1 MRHERI
7 VVLGGTG
14 FIGRHL
20 VARLV
25 EQGCHVVVPT
35 RRSQHGR
42 DLKFLPTVEI
52 VETDLHD
59 SAALTRL
66 LAGNDAVVNLIGVL
80 HDKPGEPYGEHF
92 ARAHVALPRRLVEAC
107 GRANIRRIIHVS
119 ALGVRLDRRG
129 PSMYLRSK
137 ADGERA
143 IEQSLTDWTIL
154 RPSVVFGPDD
164 QFLNLFAGL
173 LQFAPVMPLAGA
185 SCRFQPVYVGDVVAA
200 IAAALDEA
208 STIGKTIEL
217 AGPEVFTLAELVA
230 WVGRV
235 SGHPRPI
242 IPLSAGLGKWQAW
255 FLEHLPGP
263 TLMSRDN
270 VDSMAVDNVASGDL
284 SCFPAELGVRP
295 VALSTIVPTWLATD
309 ADARH
314 GVGHYINL
322 RERRNR

>member
-25 EQGCHVVVPT
+25 SQGCHVVVPT

-66 LAGNDAVVNLIGVL
+66 LAGSDAVVNLIGVL
-80 HDKPGEPYGEHF
+80 HDKPGDPYGEQF
-92 ARAHVALPRRLVEAC
+92 GRAHVALPRRLVEAC
-107 GRANIRRIIHVS
+107 GRVNIRRIIHVS
-119 ALGVRLDRRG
+119 ALGVRLDRKG

-173 LQFAPVMPLAGA
+173 LRLAPIMPLAGA

-217 AGPEVFTLAELVA
+217 AGPEIFTLSELVA

-270 VDSMAVDNVASGDL
+270 VDSMAVDNIASGDL
-284 SCFPAELGVRP
+284 ACFPSELGVRP
-295 VALSTIVPTWLATD
+295 VTLSTIVPTWLATD
-309 ADARH
+309 AESRH
-314 GVGHYINL
+314 GVGHYVNL

>member
-1 MRHERI
+1 
-7 VVLGGTG
+7 
-14 FIGRHL
+14 
-20 VARLV
+20 
-25 EQGCHVVVPT
+25 
-35 RRSQHGR
+35 
-42 DLKFLPTVEI
+42 
-52 VETDLHD
+52 
-59 SAALTRL
+59 
-66 LAGNDAVVNLIGVL
+66 
-80 HDKPGEPYGEHF
+80 
-92 ARAHVALPRRLVEAC
+92 
-107 GRANIRRIIHVS
+107 
-119 ALGVRLDRRG
+119 
-129 PSMYLRSK
+129 MYLRSK

-154 RPSVVFGPDD
+154 RPSVLFGPDD

-173 LQFAPVMPLAGA
+173 LRLAPMMPLAGA

-217 AGPEVFTLAELVA
+217 AGPEIFTLSELVA

-242 IPLSAGLGKWQAW
+242 IPISTGLGKCQAW

-284 SCFPAELGVRP
+284 ACFPPELGVRP
-295 VALSTIVPTWLATD
+295 VTLSTIAPTWLA
-309 ADARH
+309 ANAESRH
-314 GVGHYINL
+314 GVGHYVNL

>member
-1 MRHERI
+1 
-7 VVLGGTG
+7 
-14 FIGRHL
+14 
-20 VARLV
+20 
-25 EQGCHVVVPT
+25 
-35 RRSQHGR
+35 
-42 DLKFLPTVEI
+42 
-52 VETDLHD
+52 
-59 SAALTRL
+59 
-66 LAGNDAVVNLIGVL
+66 
-80 HDKPGEPYGEHF
+80 
-92 ARAHVALPRRLVEAC
+92 
-107 GRANIRRIIHVS
+107 
-119 ALGVRLDRRG
+119 
-129 PSMYLRSK
+129 MYLRSK

-173 LQFAPVMPLAGA
+173 LRLAPIMPLAGA

-217 AGPEVFTLAELVA
+217 AGPEIFTLSELVA

-242 IPLSAGLGKWQAW
+242 IPLSAGLGKLQAW
-255 FLEHLPGP
+255 FIEHLPGP

-270 VDSMAVDNVASGDL
+270 VDSMAVDNVVSGDL
-284 SCFPAELGVRP
+284 ACFPPELGVRP

>member
-25 EQGCHVVVPT
+25 AQGCRVIVPT
-35 RRSQHGR
+35 RRSEHGR

-52 VETDLHD
+52 VQTDIHD

-66 LAGNDAVVNLIGVL
+66 LAGCDAVVNLIGVL
-80 HDKPGEPYGEHF
+80 HDRPGEPYGEAF

-107 GRANIRRIIHVS
+107 GRAQIRRLVQVS
-119 ALGVRLDRRG
+119 ALGVQLDRRG

-143 IEQSLTDWTIL
+143 VEQSLLDWTIL

-164 QFLNLFAGL
+164 RFLNLFAGL
-173 LQFAPVMPLAGA
+173 LKLAPVMPLAGA

-217 AGPEVFTLAELVA
+217 AGPEVFTLADLIA

-235 SGHPRPI
+235 IGHPRPI
-242 IPLSAGLGKWQAW
+242 FPLSPGLGKLQAW

-270 VDSMAVDNVASGDL
+270 VDSMSVDNVASGVL
-284 SCFPAELGVRP
+284 PCFPPELGVRP
-295 VALSTIVPTWLATD
+295 VALSSMAPTWLAPGS
-309 ADARH
+309 DARH
-314 GVGHYINL
+314 GVGHFVSL
-322 RERRNR
+322 RERGH

>member
-25 EQGCHVVVPT
+25 AQGCRVIVPT
-35 RRSQHGR
+35 RRSEHGR

-52 VETDLHD
+52 VETDIHD

-66 LAGNDAVVNLIGVL
+66 LAGCDSVVNLIGVL
-80 HDKPGEPYGEHF
+80 HDRPGEPYGESF
-92 ARAHVALPRRLVEAC
+92 ARAHVALARRLVEAC
-107 GRANIRRIIHVS
+107 GRVQIRRLIHVS
-119 ALGVRLDRRG
+119 ALGVQLDRRC

-143 IEQSLTDWTIL
+143 VEQSLLDWTIL

-164 QFLNLFAGL
+164 RFLNLFAGL
-173 LQFAPVMPLAGA
+173 LKLAPVMPLAGA

-217 AGPEVFTLAELVA
+217 AGPEVFTLADLIA

-235 SGHPRPI
+235 IGHPRPI
-242 IPLSAGLGKWQAW
+242 FPLSPGLGKLQAW

-270 VDSMAVDNVASGDL
+270 VDSMSVDNVASGVL
-284 SCFPAELGVRP
+284 PCFPPELGVRP
-295 VALSTIVPTWLATD
+295 VALSAIAPTWLAPGSDT
-309 ADARH
+309 RH
-314 GVGHYINL
+314 GVGHFVSL
-322 RERRNR
+322 RERGH